1 MYHIGEQ
8 SLFSVKIEPKLLETE
23 TVADEN
29 ESAAPSS
36 AIKTRLRSAKRTLR
50 LLSIEK
56 NVVTSR
62 KRNTTTDQPKVCEPA
77 DASAYFTTYDQAAL
91 PADDATVTPLPEPS
105 PVPTNVEGDVPAIEE
120 SSSDRSVPSLF
131 EIPEVRSNGET
142 SAERQDELHTRSSK
156 PPAKRKPQIVAA
168 AKREMP
174 KRGKPECP
182 AYKIVEGT
190 TFAVDAF
197 RYGDIDGVQHY
208 FLTHFHAD
216 HYIGLK
222 KSFSHTLY
230 LSRMTGPF
238 NSMQLIC
245 IRSTDMRTVCLQQYF
260 SF

>member
-1 MYHIGEQ
+1 MHHIAKQ
-8 SLFSVKIEPKLLETE
+8 SFFSDKIEAKLHETE
-23 TVADEN
+23 TVADAN
-29 ESAAPSS
+29 ESAVPSS

-62 KRNTTTDQPKVCEPA
+62 KRNTTTDQPKVCELA
-77 DASAYFTTYDQAAL
+77 DTSAYFTTYDQAAF
-91 PADDATVTPLPEPS
+91 PANDATVTSLPEPS
-105 PVPTNVEGDVPAIEE
+105 LVPTIVEGDVPAIEE
-120 SSSDRSVPSLF
+120 ASSDRSVPSLF
-131 EIPEVRSNGET
+131 TIKDVRSYSET
-142 SAERQDELHTRSSK
+142 SAEKQDELHMRSSK

-168 AKREMP
+168 AKRVMP

-190 TFAVDAF
+190 SFAVDAF

-230 LSRMTGPF
+230 LSRMTGP
-238 NSMQLIC
+238 LI
-245 IRSTDMRTVCLQQYF
+245 VCN
-260 SF
+260 